1 MFILYNILGKY
12 EVKYTQFASVV
23 TLVSDK
29 CKEQQNINYCRML
42 ANEFNLS
49 TKQLEATLLITFCQ
63 LQNWVHID
71 DMFVNKVILFFV
83 FIHSNISH
91 SYYLTHKFPN
101 SNAGKVICWYIQNKF
116 NS

>member
-1 MFILYNILGKY
+1 MFILCNVLGKY
-12 EVKYTQFASVV
+12 EVKCTQFASVV

-71 DMFVNKVILFFV
+71 DMFVNKVNLFFM
-83 FIHSNISH
+83 S
-91 SYYLTHKFPN
+91 SYNQIL
-101 SNAGKVICWYIQNKF
+101 VIVII
-116 NS
+116 